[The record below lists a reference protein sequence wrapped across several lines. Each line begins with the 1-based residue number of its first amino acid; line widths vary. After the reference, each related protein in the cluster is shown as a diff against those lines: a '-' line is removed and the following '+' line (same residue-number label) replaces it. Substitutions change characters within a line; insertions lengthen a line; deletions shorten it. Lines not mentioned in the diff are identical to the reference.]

1 MMAKRMKR
9 TLALALS
16 LVMVLGLLPAA
27 AFAARVEDEYD
38 STAQIVDAGGTRY
51 FKKDGNGVAETTKEA
66 GDAILEI
73 TKSVAGTQVENEFE
87 ITLQVK
93 TTEDLTTI
101 PGKTPDSAVVLVLD
115 VSNSM
120 DDCAKCGKEQDHANH
135 TPNRCNCGSWLCDGR
150 HAFIDKHGGFMGG
163 PNGTCDVDGCWG
175 TAENHYTVTP
185 DCVYEARLTQAKK
198 AAKDFIDTFATQTGA
213 QEGDKRLVQI
223 IAFGS
228 DAKTYTSQ

>member
-101 PGKTPDSAVVLVLD
+101 PR
-115 VSNSM
+115 
-120 DDCAKCGKEQDHANH
+120 QDPRQRRGA
-135 TPNRCNCGSWLCDGR
+135 GAGR
-150 HAFIDKHGGFMGG
+150 VQQYGRLRQVRQGAG
-163 PNGTCDVDGCWG
+163 PC
-175 TAENHYTVTP
+175 
-185 DCVYEARLTQAKK
+185 
-198 AAKDFIDTFATQTGA
+198 
-213 QEGDKRLVQI
+213 
-223 IAFGS
+223 
-228 DAKTYTSQ
+228 

>member
-120 DDCAKCGKEQDHANH
+120 DDRLRLRSSPDPGEEGGQGFHRHLRHPDRRSGGRQASGADHRVRQRCQDLYL
-135 TPNRCNCGSWLCDGR
+135 S
-150 HAFIDKHGGFMGG
+150 
-163 PNGTCDVDGCWG
+163 V
-175 TAENHYTVTP
+175 V
-185 DCVYEARLTQAKK
+185 
-198 AAKDFIDTFATQTGA
+198 
-213 QEGDKRLVQI
+213 
-223 IAFGS
+223 
-228 DAKTYTSQ
+228 